1 MKKIVVLSLMAF
13 SFLAVAQTANKADL
27 PAPQCDPCPWVR

>member
-1 MKKIVVLSLMAF
+1 MKKLIVLSMTLF
-13 SFLAVAQTANKADL
+13 SFLAIANTANKADL

>member
-1 MKKIVVLSLMAF
+1 MKKLIVLSIMAL
-13 SFLAVAQTANKADL
+13 SFLAAANNNKADL